1 MPILGDVLDKSP
13 KVLLVHQHVRERT
26 PRPGWRSVDLRLATI
41 PAAPLVRVVGSQRI
55 RERVQM
61 HLTNLTPFVSQRQL
75 GEMLRKCCAGQREPI
90 TSSASAQCH
99 CFGLCARSCSPT
111 TGSPMSTKKHSVLAL
126 LAGGML
132 AVTSVVA
139 LPDSSEPRRDVIAT
153 AASDPVPFQAAPPEE
168 LQDFHR
174 IAPTTTAAPP
184 PPTTTTTRPRPTPTT
199 APAPAP
205 TQAPAPRSNATGD
218 PYDEASWDR
227 LAGCE
232 ASGDWSANTGN
243 GYYGGVQFSLS
254 SWQAV
259 GGSGYPHEASRSEQ
273 IRRGQ
278 LLWEQGGWRHW
289 PGCARKFGWI

>member
-1 MPILGDVLDKSP
+1 
-13 KVLLVHQHVRERT
+13 
-26 PRPGWRSVDLRLATI
+26 
-41 PAAPLVRVVGSQRI
+41 
-55 RERVQM
+55 
-61 HLTNLTPFVSQRQL
+61 
-75 GEMLRKCCAGQREPI
+75 
-90 TSSASAQCH
+90 
-99 CFGLCARSCSPT
+99 
-111 TGSPMSTKKHSVLAL
+111 MSTKKKHSVLAL

-132 AVTSVVA
+132 AVTSVVIF
-139 LPDSSEPRRDVIAT
+139 PDSSEPRRDVIAT

-174 IAPTTTAAPP
+174 IAPTTTTTAPPP

-205 TQAPAPRSNATGD
+205 AAPIEAPAQRSNVTGD
-218 PYDEASWDR
+218 PYDESSWDQ

-243 GYYGGVQFSLS
+243 GYYGGIQFSLS

-259 GGSGYPHEASRSEQ
+259 GGTGYPHEASRSEQ